1 LLLTAS
7 DSRMEFS
14 TKDIISLLANRETV
28 VVGFALIFLGWALL
42 ERRDRRTAEA
52 EILKTYQALT
62 AVVQKFDDNT
72 AFWRD
77 TIIRLTEKSLN
88 K

>member
-1 LLLTAS
+1 
-7 DSRMEFS
+7 MEFS
-14 TKDIISLLANRETV
+14 TKDIIALLANKETV
-28 VVGFALIFLGWALL
+28 VVGFALVFLAWALL
-42 ERRDRRTAEA
+42 ERRDRRSAEA
-52 EILKTYQALT
+52 EILKTYQILT

-77 TIIRLTEKSLN
+77 TIIRLTEKSLG

>member
-14 TKDIISLLANRETV
+14 TKVIISLLANRETV
-28 VVGFALIFLGWALL
+28 VTGFSLIFLGWALL
-42 ERRDRRTAEA
+42 ERRDRKTAEA
-52 EILKTYQALT
+52 EILKTYQTLT